1 MFVLHFQAHLLPT
14 LGANLLLHLLP
25 KYSHPD
31 VALAAI
37 TTVGN
42 GSTVTVTVAVAAGE
56 HPSFAVT
63 VYVVVIAGETAS
75 GVPVPAGA
83 HVYVYGPPP
92 PNEASAEMLADAPG
106 QIDTAPLAT
115 TVSGGFTVTVTFTT
129 AAGQPLASLAL
140 TVYTVVARGL
150 TETVAVV
157 PVPAG
162 DHV

>member
-1 MFVLHFQAHLLPT
+1 VTVELLISVRHN
-14 LGANLLLHLLP
+14 G
-25 KYSHPD
+25 SHPD

-63 VYVVVIAGETAS
+63 VYVVVTAGETES

-83 HVYVYGPPP
+83 HVYVYGPPA
-92 PNEASAEMLADAPG
+92 PNEASAAMLADAPG
-106 QIDTAPLAT
+106 QMETAPLAT
-115 TVSGGFTVTVTFTT
+115 TVSGGFTVTVTFTA
-129 AAGQPLASLAL
+129 AAGHPLASVAL
-140 TVYTVVARGL
+140 TVYSVVATGL

-162 DHV
+162 DQI